1 MHRILPMV
9 IVMKPIVLPGDIERK
24 LVEIFAA
31 LGNPARMHILE
42 ILAQHPESIVADL
55 VEQLPLAQSTVSQH
69 LQVLQQAGLIYNE
82 TGGVRR
88 CCRIDVN
95 VLAEFAQHV
104 VGWTHSLATRTAHGC
119 LEGGISCET

>member
-1 MHRILPMV
+1 MV
-9 IVMKPIVLPGDIERK
+9 IAMKPIVLPSDTERK

-42 ILAQHPESIVADL
+42 ILAQNPESIVADL
-55 VEQLPLAQSTVSQH
+55 VEQLPLAQSTISQH
-69 LQVLQQAGLIYNE
+69 LQVLQRAGLIYNE
-82 TGGVRR
+82 TEGVRR

-95 VLAEFAQHV
+95 VIAEFAQHV

-119 LEGGISCET
+119 LDGGSSCNR

>member
-1 MHRILPMV
+1 
-9 IVMKPIVLPGDIERK
+9 MKPIALPSETEQK

-31 LGNPARMHILE
+31 LGNPARMRILE
-42 ILAQHPESIVADL
+42 ILAQNPESIVADL
-55 VEQLPLAQSTVSQH
+55 VEQLPLAQSTISQH

-82 TGGVRR
+82 TEGVRR

-95 VLAEFAQHV
+95 IIAEFAQHV

-119 LEGGISCET
+119 LEGGTSCNS